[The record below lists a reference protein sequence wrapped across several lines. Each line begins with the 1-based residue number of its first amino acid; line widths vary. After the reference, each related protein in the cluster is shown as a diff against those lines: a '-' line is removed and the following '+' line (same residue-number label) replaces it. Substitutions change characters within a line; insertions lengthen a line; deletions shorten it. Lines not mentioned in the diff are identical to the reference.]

1 MIIYILSSIGIKK
14 ITDSK
19 GEVMDIK
26 IKINTDNQAFA
37 FDELHEV
44 KRILQDN
51 INKINTNDLVYL
63 YDINGN
69 KVGTIERD
77 EV

>member
-1 MIIYILSSIGIKK
+1 M
-14 ITDSK
+14 
-19 GEVMDIK
+19 EIK

-37 FDELHEV
+37 FNELSEV

-51 INKINTNDLVYL
+51 INKINSNDLVYL

>member
-1 MIIYILSSIGIKK
+1 MQL
-14 ITDSK
+14 K

-26 IKINTDNQAFA
+26 IKINTDNQAFE
-37 FDELHEV
+37 FDELNEV

-51 INKINTNDLVYL
+51 INKINSNDLVYL
-63 YDINGN
+63 YDIQGN
-69 KVGTIERD
+69 KVGTIERN

>member
-1 MIIYILSSIGIKK
+1 
-14 ITDSK
+14 
-19 GEVMDIK
+19 MDIK

-37 FDELHEV
+37 FNELSEV

-69 KVGTIERD
+69 KVGTIERN
-77 EV
+77 EL

>member
-1 MIIYILSSIGIKK
+1 MN
-14 ITDSK
+14 
-19 GEVMDIK
+19 IK
-26 IKINTDNQAFA
+26 IKINTDNQAFE
-37 FDELHEV
+37 FDELNEV

-69 KVGTIERD
+69 KVGTIERN

>member
-1 MIIYILSSIGIKK
+1 
-14 ITDSK
+14 
-19 GEVMDIK
+19 MDIK

-37 FDELHEV
+37 FDELQEV

-51 INKINTNDLVYL
+51 INDIKSNDLVYL

-69 KVGTIERD
+69 TVGTIERV
-77 EV
+77 EVWSYTIQNIKLIIKNIY

>member
-1 MIIYILSSIGIKK
+1 
-14 ITDSK
+14 
-19 GEVMDIK
+19 MDIK
-26 IKINTDNQAFA
+26 IKINTDNQAFE
-37 FDELHEV
+37 FDELNEV

-51 INKINTNDLVYL
+51 INKINSNDLVYL

-69 KVGTIERD
+69 KVGTIERN

>member
-1 MIIYILSSIGIKK
+1 MN
-14 ITDSK
+14 
-19 GEVMDIK
+19 IK

-37 FDELHEV
+37 FDELSEV

-77 EV
+77 EVWNYTIQNIKLIIKDIY